1 LRAGAAE
8 SVDGPAIE
16 MRAKVSILLMT
27 KITRVEIHEFAYEA
41 ADIGFDRGGFDLV
54 QTPGGHCLISKFAIV
69 IETKDGSRGE
79 YVGLWG
85 ATPMSLAQTLMLAP
99 HLLGRDALQRELIFD
114 EFKRA
119 LRQYDHM
126 GHGFIDIALWDL
138 FGKRVSLPISTL
150 LGGWRKRLP
159 AYASTTHG
167 DRNGVLSS
175 PQQYVEFAEACYAL
189 GYRAFKMHGW
199 YEGNPDEEAATVR
212 LLGQEVGSRMAL
224 MLDPACQIRTFADA
238 VLIGR
243 ACDEAGFR
251 WYEDP
256 FRDTGV
262 SAFAHRRLRE
272 AIRTPLLMTEHV
284 RGVEPKADFL
294 IQGGTDLL
302 RADPEYDMGITGA
315 LKIAHL
321 AEACGV
327 DVELHACGPAHRH
340 LMSALR
346 NSSYYEVAL
355 VGPKA
360 RNPLPPVYAC
370 DYGDD
375 LEDVGPD
382 GCFAVPDGAGLGV
395 VYDWDFIKRHRTR
408 LHEFR

>member
-1 LRAGAAE
+1 MSQIVL
-8 SVDGPAIE
+8 
-16 MRAKVSILLMT
+16 
-27 KITRVEIHEFAYEA
+27 VEVHEFSYEA
-41 ADIGFDRGGFDLV
+41 KNIGLDAGGFDLV
-54 QTPGGHCLISKFAIV
+54 QAPGSQQTLSKFAIV
-69 IETKDGSRGE
+69 IETRDGSRGE
-79 YVGLWG
+79 YVGMWG
-85 ATPMSLAQTLMLAP
+85 ATPMSLAQVLYLAP
-99 HLLGRDALQRELIFD
+99 HLIGRDALQREFIYD

-138 FGKRVSLPISTL
+138 FGKRVNLPISAL

-167 DRNGVLSS
+167 DRQGALSTGEH
-175 PQQYVEFAEACYAL
+175 YAAFAEHCYEL
-189 GYRAFKMHGW
+189 GFRAFKMHGW
-199 YEGNPDEEAATVR
+199 YDGDVAEEAAAVR
-212 LLGQEVGSRMAL
+212 LLGKRVGDRMAL
-224 MLDPACQIRTFADA
+224 MLDPACQIRSFSDA
-238 VLIGR
+238 VLLGL

-256 FRDTGV
+256 FRDGGT
-262 SAFAHRRLRE
+262 SAFAHTRLRE

-284 RGVEPKADFL
+284 RGFEPKADFVL
-294 IQGGTDLL
+294 AGGTDLL

-321 AEACGV
+321 AEALGI

-340 LMSALR
+340 IMSALR
-346 NSSYYEVAL
+346 NSSFYELAL

-370 DYGDD
+370 DYSDG
-375 LEDVGPD
+375 LEAVGAD
-382 GCFAVPDGAGLGV
+382 GCFPVPDGPGLGV
-395 VYDWDFIKRHRTR
+395 TYDWDFITRNRTE
-408 LHEFR
+408 LHAFK